1 MFDLTRL
8 RSMSG
13 SDGIQTVSSDAH
25 YPGFGN
31 AHNIAANVELAR
43 VYVIGSTQGQDP
55 GVCAGGQSRF

>member
-1 MFDLTRL
+1 
-8 RSMSG
+8 MSG